1 MLKLFALGILLAV
14 AAPAADIPSEAA
26 AIDKTIDRLN
36 AFPGADVFTSDFDD
50 WAALK
55 TARAG
60 GSHVECPEVWQETCG
75 IFPIPGLDARR
86 IVAIKIQFVT
96 ADVAIADAVGN
107 VPVLIVLKKES
118 AEWKV
123 ALIRVLPA
131 D

>member
-1 MLKLFALGILLAV
+1 MLLAV
-14 AAPAADIPSEAA
+14 AAPAADVASEAA

-55 TARAG
+55 AAQG
-60 GSHVECPEVWQETCG
+60 GSSHLECPEVWQETCG
-75 IFPIPGLDARR
+75 MFPIPGINARR

-96 ADVAIADAVGN
+96 PDVAVVDALGN
-107 VPVLIVLKKES
+107 VPVLLVLKKES
-118 AEWKV
+118 GQWKI
-123 ALIRVLPA
+123 ASIRVLAA